1 MSPFNLPPHKPND
14 EEERFRIYNHR
25 GEIRED
31 NEKVER
37 VFLRARM
44 YPGLT
49 TTRSIGDL
57 IPHQIGMT
65 SEPSIK
71 NKLIESTDKFMVL
84 GSPTLFDNLPIPVI
98 VEKIT
103 ENNIGQRD

>member
-1 MSPFNLPPHKPND
+1 MQPFNLPAHKPNV
-14 EEERFRIYNHR
+14 EQERFRIYDNR
-25 GEIRED
+25 GEIRTTHD
-31 NEKVER
+31 GVQR

-44 YPGLT
+44 YPGYI

-65 SEPSIK
+65 SEPHVKTESIK
-71 NKLIESTDKFMVL
+71 HTCKFIVL
-84 GSPTLFDNLPIPVI
+84 GSSSLYDNLPIPAI

-103 ENNIGQRD
+103 EMNIG